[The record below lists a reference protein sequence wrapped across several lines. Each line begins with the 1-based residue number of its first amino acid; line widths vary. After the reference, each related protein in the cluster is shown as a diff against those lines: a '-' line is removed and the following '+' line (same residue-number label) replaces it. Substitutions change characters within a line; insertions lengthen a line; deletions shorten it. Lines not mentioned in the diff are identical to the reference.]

1 MVNFSH
7 DRCEDPSELP
17 LRIPS
22 DFAAEHPVTLNPQL
36 RSCLMKKKL
45 LPPFVKFKQRYVVAP
60 EYKLGNCLI
69 EKVMSTFQVRLFCY
83 LNKPWLF
90 GKGKKGITGG
100 RWEDRLCKEGSFRKA
115 SKGTVLRSLGNDPI
129 FFIVTRN
136 PLQRFVSAFMQ
147 LCMNDEKIYCS
158 DGGRD
163 ISCFLPRLRDLLFSY
178 YHNPKKK
185 YSTEGPLQ
193 MSHFAP
199 MTWYCSS
206 FPFLKFVRVIRHD
219 ILQREEMAKTYD
231 SLFKIA
237 GVPMQQRSYI
247 RSELTGGLPPHATW
261 NKADRIDIQNELLS
275 NNTLLEIFLQLY
287 YHDFVIFG
295 YDFPTP
301 RYTQ

>member
-1 MVNFSH
+1 MFTDLKALVTSAKSRKVQ
-7 DRCEDPSELP
+7 DTLPEDEPQQCITVRRSESPP
-17 LRIPS
+17 L
-22 DFAAEHPVTLNPQL
+22 H
-36 RSCLMKKKL
+36 
-45 LPPFVKFKQRYVVAP
+45 Y
-60 EYKLGNCLI
+60 
-69 EKVMSTFQVRLFCY
+69 
-83 LNKPWLF
+83 
-90 GKGKKGITGG
+90 
-100 RWEDRLCKEGSFRKA
+100 RLCKEGSFRKA

-147 LCMNDEKIYCS
+147 LCMNE
-158 DGGRD
+158 
-163 ISCFLPRLRDLLFSY
+163 
-178 YHNPKKK
+178 
-185 YSTEGPLQ
+185 
-193 MSHFAP
+193 
-199 MTWYCSS
+199 YCSS